1 MPIFFSKNCSHTI
14 VNYIQLFLFDGILK
28 FNNIDKFYNETS
40 DLTFTEPKIKNILKR
55 FLFISLFFVFGL
67 MAIHHTTAHAQYNA
81 RQTTRIL
88 FVFDASQSMVGRW
101 TTGTK
106 MQVAV
111 RLLNDLVDSLQ
122 KRTDVELALR
132 MYGHQSY
139 VPPQDCGDTKLEV
152 PFGKYNHTR
161 IKDRL
166 KNAQPRGTT
175 PIAYSLEQAANDFP
189 LGDNTR
195 NIIILITDGIEECKG
210 DPCAIS
216 KALQS
221 RGIIIK
227 PFVIGVGLD
236 DYAKNSLRCIG
247 TFYNANTEESFQD
260 IIKIV
265 ISQAL
270 NPTSVQVNLLD
281 KDKKPTETNV
291 PMTFYDAQTNAIVYN
306 FIHTMNASGRP
317 DTLFLDNFIKYRIKV
332 HTIPPVVKD
341 NIEITAGKHNTIAI
355 DAPQGN
361 LHLAIKGNDQ
371 YRGLRCIVRKA
382 GTMET
387 MHIQYFGGIEKY
399 LVGTY
404 DIEILTLP
412 RIIKKGIK
420 IDQSTTTKVEIEEA
434 GMAIFSAAST
444 GYGAIFKLSGTDQE
458 FVCNMNDNSMQQTI
472 ILQPGTYKA
481 VYRYRTSTETILT
494 KERVFTIKSG
504 ASTMV
509 SFLN

>member
-1 MPIFFSKNCSHTI
+1 MKKLSFAFALLLCLSFGNTQSAQAQGNTR
-14 VNYIQLFLFDGILK
+14 QL
-28 FNNIDKFYNETS
+28 
-40 DLTFTEPKIKNILKR
+40 
-55 FLFISLFFVFGL
+55 
-67 MAIHHTTAHAQYNA
+67 
-81 RQTTRIL
+81 TRIL

-111 RLLNDLVDSLQ
+111 RLLNNLVDSLQ

-139 VPPQDCGDTKLEV
+139 VPPQDCEDTKLEV
-152 PFGKYNHTR
+152 PFSKGNHTK

-175 PIAYSLEQAANDFP
+175 PIAYSLEKAAGDFP
-189 LGDNTR
+189 ANGNAR

-210 DPCAIS
+210 DPCAMS
-216 KALQS
+216 KALQA
-221 RGIIIK
+221 RGVIIK

-236 DYAKNSLRCIG
+236 DYAKNSLRCVG
-247 TFYNANTEESFQD
+247 SFYNANTEESFED

-270 NPTSVQVNLLD
+270 NPTSVQVNILD

-291 PMTFYDAQTNAIVYN
+291 PFSLIDMQTNNVVYN
-306 FIHTMNASGRP
+306 FVHTMNAAGKP
-317 DTLFLDNFIKYRIKV
+317 DTLHLDNFIKYKLKV
-332 HTIPPVVKD
+332 HTIPPVEKE
-341 NIEITAGKHNTIAI
+341 NIEIVAGKHNTIAI

-361 LHLAIKGNDQ
+361 LSLAIKGNDQ
-371 YRGLRCIVRKA
+371 YRGLRCIVRRN

-387 MHIQYFGGIEKY
+387 LNMQYFGMTEKY

-434 GMAIFSAAST
+434 GLGIFMAASV
-444 GYGAIFKLSGTDQE
+444 GYGAIFKLSGTEHE
-458 FVCNMNDNSMQQTI
+458 FVCNMFDNSMQQTI
-472 ILQPGTYKA
+472 TLQPGTYKA
-481 VYRYRTSTETILT
+481 VYRYRTSSETILT
-494 KERVFTIKSG
+494 KERIFTIKPG
-504 ASTMV
+504 VSTTV
-509 SFLN
+509 NFLN

>member
-1 MPIFFSKNCSHTI
+1 MSKYIYSSFLIFFCALVISTQPAQAQVANR
-14 VNYIQLFLFDGILK
+14 QL
-28 FNNIDKFYNETS
+28 
-40 DLTFTEPKIKNILKR
+40 
-55 FLFISLFFVFGL
+55 
-67 MAIHHTTAHAQYNA
+67 
-81 RQTTRIL
+81 TRIL

-101 TTGTK
+101 TSGTK

-111 RLLNDLVDSLQ
+111 RLLNELVDSLQ

-139 VPPQDCGDTKLEV
+139 VPPQDCGDTRLEV

-166 KNAQPRGTT
+166 KNTQPRGTT
-175 PIAYSLEQAANDFP
+175 PIAYSLEQAAGDFP
-189 LGDNTR
+189 TGSNAR

-216 KALQS
+216 KALQAK
-221 RGIIIK
+221 GIIIK

-236 DYAKNSLRCIG
+236 DIAKNSLRCIG

-306 FIHTMNASGRP
+306 FVHTMNAAGRP
-317 DTLFLDNFIKYRIKV
+317 DTLFLDNFIKYRVKV
-332 HTIPPVVKD
+332 HTIPPVMKD

-371 YRGLRCIVRKA
+371 YRGLRCIVRKS
-382 GTMET
+382 GSMET
-387 MHIQYFGGIEKY
+387 LNVQYFGAMEKY
-399 LVGTY
+399 LIGTY
-404 DIEILTLP
+404 DVEILTLP

-434 GMAIFSAAST
+434 GLAIFTAASV
-444 GYGAIFKLSGTDQE
+444 GFGSVFKLSGTEQE
-458 FVCNMNDNSMQQTI
+458 FVCNMNDNAMQQTI

-494 KERVFTIKSG
+494 KERTFTIKPG